1 MKLKQIGQDNKVNRK
16 KVLKKVSRIVIKIGS
31 GVLTTPDRSG
41 LDDTVIEEITRQ
53 VSTLHKSGHETI
65 LVSSGAIAAGVKELN
80 LKKTPVDIP
89 HKQAAAAIG
98 QSRLIGKYE
107 RHFKREGLNVAQ
119 ILLTHDDLSNRIRYL
134 NAKNTILT
142 ILSYKVIPI
151 INENDTVAVDEIK
164 FGDNDTLS
172 AMVANLI
179 EADLLIILSDVKGL
193 YSADPKLDPTA
204 ELIPVVEKIT
214 NEIEVMAGDS
224 RSATGVG
231 GMVTKIQAAKRLSHS
246 GIPTVIVGGKVNG
259 IIEAVIKGEEV
270 GTLFLPEEDK
280 LGSKKYWIAYTLKSK
295 GKVRVDNGAK
305 NVLIAD
311 GKSLLP
317 SGILEIEGKFKSGD
331 MVSCIDS
338 RNREFA
344 RGLVNYSS
352 NELKKIKGKRSSE
365 IEEILGYK
373 MVDEAIHRD
382 NLVIL

>member
-1 MKLKQIGQDNKVNRK
+1 VNRK
-16 KVLKKVSRIVIKIGS
+16 KVLKKVRRIVIKIGS
-31 GVLTTPDRSG
+31 GVLTSPDRSG

-53 VSTLHKSGHETI
+53 VSTLHKSGYEMI

-172 AMVANLI
+172 SMVSNLI

-193 YSADPKLDPTA
+193 YSADPKLDPAA
-204 ELIPVVEKIT
+204 ELVPVVEKIT

-231 GMVTKIQAAKRLSHS
+231 GMVTKIQAAKRMSHS
-246 GIPTVIVGGKVNG
+246 GIPTVIVDGKVNG
-259 IIEAVIKGEEV
+259 IIEAIVKGEDV

-295 GKVRVDNGAK
+295 GKIKVDDGAK

-317 SGILEIEGKFKSGD
+317 SGVVEIEGKFKSGD

-344 RGLVNYSS
+344 RGLINYSS
-352 NELKKIKGKRSSE
+352 TELKKIRGKHSSE
-365 IEEILGYK
+365 FEEILGYK

>member
-1 MKLKQIGQDNKVNRK
+1 VNRK
-16 KVLKKVSRIVIKIGS
+16 KVLKKVRRIVIKIGS
-31 GVLTTPDRSG
+31 GVLTSPDRSG

-53 VSTLHKSGHETI
+53 VSTLHKSGYEMI

-172 AMVANLI
+172 SMVSNLI

-193 YSADPKLDPTA
+193 YSADPKLDPAA
-204 ELIPVVEKIT
+204 ELVPVVEKIT

-246 GIPTVIVGGKVNG
+246 GIPTVIVDGKVNG
-259 IIEAVIKGEEV
+259 IIEAIVKGEDV

-295 GKVRVDNGAK
+295 GKIKVDDGAK

-317 SGILEIEGKFKSGD
+317 SGVVEIEGKFKSGD

-344 RGLVNYSS
+344 RGLINYSS
-352 NELKKIKGKRSSE
+352 TELKKIRGKHSSE
-365 IEEILGYK
+365 FEEILGYK

>member
-1 MKLKQIGQDNKVNRK
+1 LKLKQIGQDNKVNRK

-98 QSRLIGKYE
+98 QSHLIGKYE
-107 RHFKREGLNVAQ
+107 RYFKREGLNVAQ

-246 GIPTVIVGGKVNG
+246 GIPTVIVDGKVNG

>member
-1 MKLKQIGQDNKVNRK
+1 MNRK

-53 VSTLHKSGHETI
+53 VSTLHKSGYEMI

-246 GIPTVIVGGKVNG
+246 GIPTVIVDGKVNG

-344 RGLVNYSS
+344 RGLINYSS
-352 NELKKIKGKRSSE
+352 TELKKIRGKHSSE
-365 IEEILGYK
+365 FEEILGYK

>member
-1 MKLKQIGQDNKVNRK
+1 MNRK

-246 GIPTVIVGGKVNG
+246 GIPTVIVDGKVNG

>member
-1 MKLKQIGQDNKVNRK
+1 MNRK
-16 KVLKKVSRIVIKIGS
+16 KVLKKVRRIVIKIGS
-31 GVLTTPDRSG
+31 GVLTSPDRSG

-53 VSTLHKSGHETI
+53 VSTLHKSGHEMI

-193 YSADPKLDPTA
+193 YSADPKLDPAA
-204 ELIPVVEKIT
+204 ELVPVVEKIT

-231 GMVTKIQAAKRLSHS
+231 GMVTKIQAAKRMSHS
-246 GIPTVIVGGKVNG
+246 GIPTVIVDGKVNG
-259 IIEAVIKGEEV
+259 IIEAIVKGEDV

-295 GKVRVDNGAK
+295 GKIKVDDGAK

-317 SGILEIEGKFKSGD
+317 SGVVEIEGKFKSGD

-344 RGLVNYSS
+344 RGLINYSS
-352 NELKKIKGKRSSE
+352 TELKKIRGKHSSE
-365 IEEILGYK
+365 FEEILGYK

>member
-1 MKLKQIGQDNKVNRK
+1 VNRK
-16 KVLKKVSRIVIKIGS
+16 KILKKVRRVVIKIGS

-41 LDDTVIEEITRQ
+41 LDDNIIEGIARQ
-53 VSTLHKSGHETI
+53 VSILHKSGYEII
-65 LVSSGAIAAGVKELN
+65 LVSSGAIAAGVKELS
-80 LKKTPVDIP
+80 LKEIPRDIP

-98 QSRLIGKYE
+98 QSHLIGKYE
-107 RHFKREGLNVAQ
+107 RHFKKEGFKVAQ

-134 NAKNTILT
+134 NAKNAILT

-172 AMVANLI
+172 AMVSNLI

-193 YSADPKLDPTA
+193 YRADPKLDPTA
-204 ELIPVVEKIT
+204 ELIPLVRKIT
-214 NEIEVMAGDS
+214 NEIETMAGDS
-224 RSATGVG
+224 KSTIGVG
-231 GMVTKIQAAKRLSHS
+231 GMVTKIQAAKRLSLS
-246 GIPTVIVGGKVNG
+246 GIPTVIVDGKMKG
-259 IIEAVIKGEEV
+259 IIEAVIGGEDA

-295 GKVRVDNGAK
+295 GKIKVDDGAK
-305 NVLIAD
+305 NVLVAD

-317 SGILEIEGKFKSGD
+317 SGIVDIDGKFQSGD

-344 RGLVNYSS
+344 RGLINYSS
-352 NELKKIKGKRSSE
+352 TELKKIKGKHSSE
-365 IEEILGYK
+365 FEEILGYK

>member
-1 MKLKQIGQDNKVNRK
+1 MNRK

-193 YSADPKLDPTA
+193 YSADPKLDPAA
-204 ELIPVVEKIT
+204 ELVPVVEKIT

-231 GMVTKIQAAKRLSHS
+231 GMVTKIQAAKRMSHS
-246 GIPTVIVGGKVNG
+246 GIPTVIVDGKVNG
-259 IIEAVIKGEEV
+259 IIEAIVKGEDV

-295 GKVRVDNGAK
+295 GKIKVDDGAK

-317 SGILEIEGKFKSGD
+317 SGVVEIEGKFKSGD

-344 RGLVNYSS
+344 RGLINYSS
-352 NELKKIKGKRSSE
+352 TELKKIRGKHSSE
-365 IEEILGYK
+365 FEEILGYK

>member
-1 MKLKQIGQDNKVNRK
+1 MNRK
-16 KVLKKVSRIVIKIGS
+16 KVLKKVRRIVIKIGS
-31 GVLTTPDRSG
+31 GVLTSPDRSG

-53 VSTLHKSGHETI
+53 VSTLHKSGYEMI

-246 GIPTVIVGGKVNG
+246 GIPTVIVDGKVNG

-295 GKVRVDNGAK
+295 GKIKVDDGAK

-317 SGILEIEGKFKSGD
+317 SGVVEIEGKFKSGD

-344 RGLVNYSS
+344 RGLINYSS
-352 NELKKIKGKRSSE
+352 TELKKIRGKHSSE
-365 IEEILGYK
+365 FEEILGYK